1 MPSLT
6 ALELR
11 RQRLTQQVVDHLD
24 FLIGSISTKGFAY
37 AAYNLTSKVDGKTKT
52 RHIPKDML
60 PLIRRLT
67 ARYRKLKSL
76 LRQLDEVNWQLLS
89 HHGSLHPDG
98 TL

>member
-6 ALELR
+6 VLELR

-24 FLIGSISTKGFAY
+24 FLIGSVSTKGFAY
-37 AAYNLTSKVDGKTKT
+37 AAYNLTAKVNGKTKT
-52 RHIPKDML
+52 RHIPKDRL
-60 PLIRRLT
+60 PVVRRLT

-76 LRQLDEVNWQLLS
+76 LRQLDEVNWQLLAK
-89 HHGSLHPDG
+89 HGSLRSDG